1 MGRSAY
7 ALKGRN
13 LIPEAQLAVKMTV
26 AASLGWWLAS
36 LAGASRPIFASF
48 VGLTAMSGDPFGS
61 FGATLA
67 RILGVFAGVGI
78 GIAVLQLD
86 LGLLWLV
93 AIGVLIGTLV
103 GVALRVGDRVNV
115 QPAISVLFL
124 VGVGRSSAFDA
135 GVVRVWETAIGAGV
149 TLIVAVFLWPPHPVN
164 ELRVRRDRL
173 RRELADDL
181 AVVAEDLATGSG
193 ATAARMDDI
202 RAHSLDAVRE
212 VFALDQARRAL
223 RLNPLR
229 RRHAAE
235 VDELEGS
242 IQLAARLYRHA
253 RSIARDVADRPMQN
267 EGLAAATREI
277 GEAIGLALRG
287 EDATAAIAA
296 AEDRLAEVERADGGA
311 ALVVATVLRQVLA
324 DLEEARRQR
333 DVVYSE
339 SKTYLPR

>member
-1 MGRSAY
+1 
-7 ALKGRN
+7 
-13 LIPEAQLAVKMTV
+13 MTV

-36 LAGASRPIFASF
+36 LAGASRPIFAAY
-48 VGLTAMSGDPFGS
+48 VGLTAMSSDPFGS

-67 RILGVFAGVGI
+67 RSLGVFAGVGI
-78 GIAVLQLD
+78 GIGVLQLD
-86 LGLLWLV
+86 LRLLWVV

-103 GVALRVGDRVNV
+103 GVTLRVGDRVNV

-124 VGVGRSSAFDA
+124 VAVGRNGALDV
-135 GVVRVWETAIGAGV
+135 GVARVWETAIGAGV
-149 TLIVAVFLWPPHPVN
+149 TLLVSVFLWPPHPVN
-164 ELRVRRDRL
+164 ELRSRLDRL

-212 VFALDQARRAL
+212 LFALDQARRAL

-229 RRHAAE
+229 RRHAPE
-235 VDELEGS
+235 VDELEGR

-253 RSIARDVADRPMQN
+253 RSMARDVADGPMQS
-267 EGLAAATREI
+267 EELAAATRAV
-277 GEAIGLALRG
+277 GEAVDLALRG

-296 AEDRLAEVERADGGA
+296 AEDRLAELEPADGGA
-311 ALVVATVLRQVLA
+311 ALVVGTKLRQVLA
-324 DLEEARRQR
+324 DLEQARRQR
-333 DVVYSE
+333 EVVYSA
-339 SKTYLPR
+339 SIARGS